1 MQTLQVGSISHGTLI
16 PADLIDAMLD
26 VLDAFPGDK
35 REVKRLRQEK
45 NSDWNDEIVNNLI
58 DRLQEYAPDFCY
70 VGMHPGDGSDLG
82 VWIDWDSIENARQD
96 GDLPSGDSL
105 PERNRGSFLVVNDH
119 GNATLY
125 QGSKEIWA
133 VV

>member
-1 MQTLQVGSISHGTLI
+1 MQTLRIGSISHGTLK

-26 VLDAFPGDK
+26 VLDAFPGNK
-35 REVKRLRQEK
+35 REVKRLRQE
-45 NSDWNDEIVNNLI
+45 NESDWDDETVDALI

-70 VGMHPGDGSDLG
+70 VGMHAGDGSDLG
-82 VWIDWDSIENARQD
+82 VWVDWDSVENARQD

-105 PERNRGSFLVVNDH
+105 PERNRGSFLVINDH

-125 QGSKEIWA
+125 HGRKEIWGC
-133 VV
+133 V

>member
-1 MQTLQVGSISHGTLI
+1 MKTLRIGSISHGTLI

-26 VLDAFPGDK
+26 ALESVGGDK
-35 REVKRLRQEK
+35 RQMARWRREK
-45 NSDWNDEIVNNLI
+45 NSDWNNEIVDALI
-58 DRLQEYAPDFCY
+58 DRLQEYAPAFCY

-82 VWIDWDSIENARQD
+82 VWIDWEGIENARQD
-96 GDLPSGDSL
+96 GDLPSGDEL
-105 PERNRGSFLVVNDH
+105 PERNRGIFLVVNDH